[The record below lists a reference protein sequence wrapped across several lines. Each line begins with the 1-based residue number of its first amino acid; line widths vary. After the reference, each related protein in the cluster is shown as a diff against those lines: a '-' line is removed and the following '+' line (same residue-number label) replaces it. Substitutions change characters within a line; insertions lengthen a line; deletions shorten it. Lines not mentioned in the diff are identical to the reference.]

1 MVRMSHPVTV
11 LFQYIGRQGGGEGG
25 GGGGGGVSLLFFTL
39 LNDEV
44 VVATVLFRVYILNV
58 PVAVMRDIL
67 PP

>member
-1 MVRMSHPVTV
+1 LGDKEVEEKEEEEE
-11 LFQYIGRQGGGEGG
+11 GEGS
-25 GGGGGGVSLLFFTL
+25 VSLLFFTL

-44 VVATVLFRVYILNV
+44 VVTTVLFRVYILNV